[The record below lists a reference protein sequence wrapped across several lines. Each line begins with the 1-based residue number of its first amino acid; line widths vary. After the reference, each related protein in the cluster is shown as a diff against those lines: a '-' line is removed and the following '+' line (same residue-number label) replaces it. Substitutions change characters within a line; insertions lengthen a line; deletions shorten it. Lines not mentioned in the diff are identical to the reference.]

1 MDDKPM
7 SISLQ
12 GTIGRGEFERAL
24 NFSVADGEVLAITG
38 PNGSGK
44 STIIHTIAGLVPL
57 RSGQLQ
63 SDNITWDCPDSQ
75 QWVAP
80 EHRTCA
86 VVFQDLRLFPHMNV
100 ISNVAYGLRAH
111 GVNKDE
117 ARSRSTAVLARV
129 GLSLFETRRP
139 NELSGGE
146 RQRVAL
152 ARALVVE
159 PRVLLLDEPLS
170 AVDVASRAALREL
183 LPEVLTTFA
192 GATILVTHDLGDV
205 EALATRSLSLN

>member
-1 MDDKPM
+1 M

-12 GTIGRGEFERAL
+12 GTIGRGEFERTL
-24 NFSVADGEVLAITG
+24 DFSVADGEVLAITG

-57 RSGQLQ
+57 RSGALQ
-63 SDNITWDCPDSQ
+63 SDNVTWDAPDSQ

-117 ARSRSTAVLARV
+117 AHSRSASVLVRV
-129 GLSLFETRRP
+129 GLLSFETRRP

-159 PRVLLLDEPLS
+159 PRVLLLDEPFS
-170 AVDVASRAALREL
+170 AVDIASRAALREL
-183 LPEVLTTFA
+183 LPEVLGSFT

-205 EALATRSLSLN
+205 EAMATRSLGLN

>member
-12 GTIGRGEFERAL
+12 GMIGRGEFERSL

-57 RSGQLQ
+57 RSGQLE
-63 SDNITWDCPDSQ
+63 SDGAIWDAPDSK

-80 EHRTCA
+80 ENRTCA

-100 ISNVAYGLRAH
+100 IANVAYGLRAN
-111 GVNKDE
+111 GVSKDE
-117 ARSRSTAVLARV
+117 AHSRSNQLLARV
-129 GLSLFETRRP
+129 GLSSFETRRP
-139 NELSGGE
+139 SELSGGE

-183 LPEVLTTFA
+183 LPEVLATFA
-192 GATILVTHDLGDV
+192 GTTILVTHDLGDV
-205 EALATRSLSLN
+205 EAMATANLSL

>member
-44 STIIHTIAGLVPL
+44 STIIHTIAGLIQL

-63 SDNITWDCPDSQ
+63 SDNITWDAPDSQ

-80 EHRTCA
+80 ENRTCA
-86 VVFQDLRLFPHMNV
+86 VVFQDLRLFPHRNV
-100 ISNVAYGLRAH
+100 ISNVAYSLRAH
-111 GVNKDE
+111 GVDKDE
-117 ARSRSTAVLARV
+117 AHSRSASLLARV
-129 GLSLFETRRP
+129 GLSSFETRRP

>member
-1 MDDKPM
+1 M

-12 GTIGRGEFERAL
+12 GTIGRGEFERTL
-24 NFSVADGEVLAITG
+24 DFSVADGEVLAITG

-80 EHRTCA
+80 ENRTCA

-111 GVNKDE
+111 GVKKEE
-117 ARSRSTAVLARV
+117 AHSRSTLVLARV
-129 GLSLFETRRP
+129 GLSSFETRRP

-159 PRVLLLDEPLS
+159 PRVFLLDEPLS

>member
-1 MDDKPM
+1 MDGWPM

-12 GTIGRGEFERAL
+12 GKIGRGEFERTL

-63 SDNITWDCPDSQ
+63 SDNITWDAPDSK

-80 EHRTCA
+80 ENRTCA

-111 GVNKDE
+111 GVAKDE
-117 ARSRSTAVLARV
+117 AHSRSAALLARV
-129 GLSLFETRRP
+129 RLSSFETRRP

-183 LPEVLTTFA
+183 LPELLSTFA

>member
-1 MDDKPM
+1 M
-7 SISLQ
+7 SIALQ
-12 GTIGRGEFERAL
+12 GTICRGEFERTL
-24 NFSVADGEVLAITG
+24 DFSVADGEVLAITG

-44 STIIHTIAGLVPL
+44 STIIHTIAGLVQL

-63 SDNITWDCPDSQ
+63 SDNITWDAPDLK

-80 EHRTCA
+80 ENRTCA

-111 GVNKDE
+111 GVKKED
-117 ARSRSTAVLARV
+117 AHSRSTLVLARV
-129 GLSLFETRRP
+129 GLSSFETRQP
-139 NELSGGE
+139 SELSGGE

>member
-1 MDDKPM
+1 M

-12 GTIGRGEFERAL
+12 GMIGRGEFERSL

-57 RSGQLQ
+57 RSGQLE
-63 SDNITWDCPDSQ
+63 SDGAIWDAPDSK

-80 EHRTCA
+80 ENRTCA

-100 ISNVAYGLRAH
+100 IANVAYGLRAH

-117 ARSRSTAVLARV
+117 AHSRSTLVLARV
-129 GLSLFETRRP
+129 GLTSFDKRLP
-139 NELSGGE
+139 NDLSGGE

-183 LPEVLTTFA
+183 LPEVLGSFA

>member
-1 MDDKPM
+1 M

-12 GTIGRGEFERAL
+12 GTIGRGEFERSL
-24 NFSVADGEVLAITG
+24 NFSVADCEVLAITG

-57 RSGQLQ
+57 RSGQLV
-63 SDNITWDCPDSQ
+63 SDNITWDAPDSKQ
-75 QWVAP
+75 SVAP
-80 EHRTCA
+80 ENRTCA

-111 GVNKDE
+111 GVSKDE
-117 ARSRSTAVLARV
+117 AHSRSTSVLARV
-129 GLSLFETRRP
+129 GLSSFATRRP

-183 LPEVLTTFA
+183 LPEVLGSFA
-192 GATILVTHDLGDV
+192 GATILVTHDQDDL
-205 EALATRSLSLN
+205 EAMATRTLGLN

>member
-1 MDDKPM
+1 M

-12 GTIGRGEFERAL
+12 GTIGRGEFERTL
-24 NFSVADGEVLAITG
+24 DFSVADGEVLAITG

-63 SDNITWDCPDSQ
+63 SDNITWDAPDSK

-80 EHRTCA
+80 EQRTCA

-111 GVNKDE
+111 GTQKDE
-117 ARSRSTAVLARV
+117 AIERSKKMLTGI
-129 GLSLFETRRP
+129 GLISFEKRRP
-139 NELSGGE
+139 SELSGGE

-152 ARALVVE
+152 ARALVLE

-170 AVDVASRAALREL
+170 AVDVASRVALREL
-183 LPEVLTTFA
+183 LPEVLATFD
-192 GATILVTHDLGDV
+192 GATILVTHDMGDV
-205 EALATRSLSLN
+205 AAIATANLSLN

>member
-1 MDDKPM
+1 M

-12 GTIGRGEFERAL
+12 GTIGRGEFERSL
-24 NFSVADGEVLAITG
+24 DFSVADGEVLAITG

-63 SDNITWDCPDSQ
+63 SDNITWDAPDSK

-80 EHRTCA
+80 ENRTCA

-111 GVNKDE
+111 GVKKDE
-117 ARSRSTAVLARV
+117 AHSRSSSVLARV
-129 GLSLFETRRP
+129 GLSSFETRRP

-152 ARALVVE
+152 ARALVAE

-170 AVDVASRAALREL
+170 AVDVTSRAALREL
-183 LPEVLTTFA
+183 LPEVLGSFV

-205 EALATRSLSLN
+205 EALASANLSLN

>member
-1 MDDKPM
+1 M

-24 NFSVADGEVLAITG
+24 NISVADGEVLAITG

-44 STIIHTIAGLVPL
+44 STIIHTIAGLIQL

-63 SDNITWDCPDSQ
+63 SDNITWDAPDSK
-75 QWVAP
+75 QWVTP
-80 EHRTCA
+80 ENRTCA

-100 ISNVAYGLRAH
+100 IANVAYGLRAR
-111 GVNKDE
+111 GVSKDE
-117 ARSRSTAVLARV
+117 ALSRSTSVLARV
-129 GLSLFETRRP
+129 GLSSFETRRP
-139 NELSGGE
+139 SELSGGE

-192 GATILVTHDLGDV
+192 GATILVTHDQDDL
-205 EALATRSLSLN
+205 EALATRSLRLN

>member
-12 GTIGRGEFERAL
+12 GMIGRGEFERSL

-57 RSGQLQ
+57 RSGQLE
-63 SDNITWDCPDSQ
+63 SDGAIWDAPDSK

-80 EHRTCA
+80 ENRTCA

-100 ISNVAYGLRAH
+100 IANVAYGLRAH

-117 ARSRSTAVLARV
+117 AHSRSTLVLARV
-129 GLSLFETRRP
+129 GLTSFDKRLP
-139 NELSGGE
+139 NDLSGGE

-170 AVDVASRAALREL
+170 AVDVASRAALRKL
-183 LPEVLTTFA
+183 LPEVLGSFA

>member
-1 MDDKPM
+1 MDGRPM
-7 SISLQ
+7 SISLN
-12 GTIGRGEFERAL
+12 GSVGRGDFERSF
-24 NFSVADGEVLAITG
+24 NFTIADGEVLAITG

-44 STIIHTIAGLVPL
+44 STVVHTVAGLLPL
-57 RSGQLQ
+57 ISGHLE
-63 SDNITWDCPDSQ
+63 SDNSMWDVPDSKK
-75 QWVAP
+75 WVAP
-80 EHRTCA
+80 ENRTCA

-100 ISNVAYGLRAH
+100 ISNVAYGLRAR

-117 ARSRSTAVLARV
+117 AHSRSTLVLARV
-129 GLSLFETRRP
+129 GLTSFDKRLP
-139 NELSGGE
+139 NDLSGGE

-170 AVDVASRAALREL
+170 AVDVASRAALRKL
-183 LPEVLTTFA
+183 LPEVLGSFA

>member
-1 MDDKPM
+1 MDGGPM
-7 SISLQ
+7 SISLT
-12 GTIGRGEFERAL
+12 GSVGRGDFERSF
-24 NFSVADGEVLAITG
+24 NFTIADGEVLAITG

-44 STIIHTIAGLVPL
+44 STVIHTIAGLIPL
-57 RSGQLQ
+57 RSGNLE
-63 SDNITWDCPDSQ
+63 SDGTMWDAPDSQ

-80 EHRTCA
+80 ENRTCA

-100 ISNVAYGLRAH
+100 ISNVAYGIRAR
-111 GVNKDE
+111 GIQKDE
-117 ARSRSTAVLARV
+117 AIERSQKFLNRV
-129 GLSLFETRRP
+129 GLSSFEKRLP
-139 NELSGGE
+139 SDLSGGE

-205 EALATRSLSLN
+205 EALASANLGLN

>member
-1 MDDKPM
+1 M

-12 GTIGRGEFERAL
+12 GIIGRGDFERSL

-57 RSGQLQ
+57 RSGQLE
-63 SDNITWDCPDSQ
+63 SDGSIWDAPDSQ

-80 EHRTCA
+80 ENRTCA

-100 ISNVAYGLRAH
+100 IANVAYGLRAH
-111 GVNKDE
+111 GVSKDE
-117 ARSRSTAVLARV
+117 AHSRSIAVLSRV
-129 GLSLFETRRP
+129 GLSSFETRRP
-139 NELSGGE
+139 NDLSGGE

-152 ARALVVE
+152 ARALVLE

-170 AVDVASRAALREL
+170 AVDVASRVALREL

-192 GATILVTHDLGDV
+192 GATILVTHDQDDL
-205 EALATRSLSLN
+205 EALATRSLRLN

>member
-1 MDDKPM
+1 M
-7 SISLQ
+7 SISLN
-12 GTIGRGEFERAL
+12 GSVGRGDFERSF
-24 NFSVADGEVLAITG
+24 NFTIADGEVLAITG

-44 STIIHTIAGLVPL
+44 STAIHTVAGLLPL
-57 RSGQLQ
+57 ISGHLE
-63 SDNITWDCPDSQ
+63 SDNSMWDVPDSKK
-75 QWVAP
+75 WVAP
-80 EHRTCA
+80 ENRTCA

-100 ISNVAYGLRAH
+100 ISNVAYGLRAR

-117 ARSRSTAVLARV
+117 AQSRSTSVLARV
-129 GLSLFETRRP
+129 GLTSFDKRLP
-139 NELSGGE
+139 NDLSGGE

-183 LPEVLTTFA
+183 LPEVLAGFA
-192 GATILVTHDLGDV
+192 GAAILVTHDLGDV
-205 EALATRSLSLN
+205 EAMATRSLSLN

>member
-1 MDDKPM
+1 M

-12 GTIGRGEFERAL
+12 GIIGRGEFERAL

-63 SDNITWDCPDSQ
+63 TDNITWDAPDSKQ
-75 QWVAP
+75 LVAP
-80 EHRTCA
+80 ENRTCA

-100 ISNVAYGLRAH
+100 IANVAYGLRAH
-111 GVNKDE
+111 GVKKEE
-117 ARSRSTAVLARV
+117 AHSRSAALLACV
-129 GLSLFETRRP
+129 GLSSFETRQP

-170 AVDVASRAALREL
+170 AVDVASRAALRDL
-183 LPEVLTTFA
+183 LPELLSTFA

-205 EALATRSLSLN
+205 EALATRALSLN

>member
-1 MDDKPM
+1 M

-12 GTIGRGEFERAL
+12 GTIGRGEFERTL

-63 SDNITWDCPDSQ
+63 SDNITWDAPDSK
-75 QWVAP
+75 QWVVP
-80 EHRTCA
+80 ENRTCA

-111 GVNKDE
+111 GVAKDE
-117 ARSRSTAVLARV
+117 AHSRSAALLACV
-129 GLSLFETRRP
+129 GLSSFETRRP

-183 LPEVLTTFA
+183 LPELLSTFA